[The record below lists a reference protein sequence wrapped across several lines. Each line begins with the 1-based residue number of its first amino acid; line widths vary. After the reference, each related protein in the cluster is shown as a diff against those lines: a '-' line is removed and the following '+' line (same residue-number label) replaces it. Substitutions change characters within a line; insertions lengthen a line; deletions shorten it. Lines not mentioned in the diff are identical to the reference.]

1 MVDGSGFGDGG
12 IDGGSAFIE
21 KGLRRDGLIVF
32 GFVREGSRDGLRIKV
47 GGGGLDNTG
56 FIFNQ
61 AKFPLDAEGELRIG
75 VGIVFA
81 DVLDDGIVIDIV
93 QNGIKDFAVGGGG
106 PDDLDGGEVGGAGM
120 GFAVVDALLL
130 LDKAV
135 IPFHFGVDLV
145 EDIAAGGVKLRGIA
159 DDFIHG
165 LVDFIT
171 PGNGGGC
178 RFWSYS
184 NRDT

>member
-1 MVDGSGFGDGG
+1 MVDGSGLGDGG
-12 IDGGSAFIE
+12 IDGGGTFIQE
-21 KGLRRDGLIVF
+21 GLRGDGLIVF
-32 GFVREGSRDGLRIKV
+32 WFVRQGSRDGLRIKV
-47 GGGGLDNTG
+47 SSRRLDNAG
-56 FIFNQ
+56 FVFDE
-61 AKFPLDAEGELRIG
+61 AEFPLDTEGELRIG
-75 VGIVFA
+75 VGIVFT
-81 DVLDDGIVIDIV
+81 DVLDDSIVIDIV

-106 PDDLDGGEVGGAGM
+106 PDDLDGGEVGGAGV

-135 IPFHFGVDLV
+135 IPFHFGVDLI
-145 EDIAAGGVKLRGIA
+145 ENIAAGGVKLRGVA

-178 RFWSYS
+178 RFGGYS
-184 NRDT
+184 NKSL